1 MLRKVSSAAPIE
13 KIDYFLR
20 STGIA
25 DVYLH
30 KNITNREDVME
41 EEQTGSQY
49 EAEEVY
55 FVITGE
61 KASKEDIDADFDYWF
76 EKASGLGQDE
86 LGDQFSLEELRQKKY
101 VEVGTV
107 CEKTIYSGV
116 DVEISTGV
124 EHFSLTEKDQI
135 NLFAKKMQLLA
146 RESRMEYHENGQ
158 LCRYFDAKDMQ
169 KIVDTAMF
177 YVSYNTTYCNSL
189 NMWIKAAKKPSDLEF
204 IYWGADIPEE
214 FQSVVLK
221 DYMKI
226 LSGGAE

>member
-1 MLRKVSSAAPIE
+1 MLRKVNSSVPIE

-30 KNITNREDVME
+30 KNIIKRGDGAE
-41 EEQTGSQY
+41 EEQTGNQY
-49 EAEEVY
+49 EGDEVY
-55 FVITGE
+55 FVITGD
-61 KASKEDIDADFDYWF
+61 KASKEDIEADFDYWF
-76 EKASGLGQDE
+76 EKAAGLSQDE
-86 LGDQFSLEELRQKKY
+86 FGDKFSLEDLRRKRY
-101 VEVGTV
+101 EEVGTA
-107 CEKTIYSGV
+107 CEQTIYRGV

-146 RESRMEYHENGQ
+146 GESRMEYHENGQ

-189 NMWIKAAKKPSDLEF
+189 NMWIKSAEKSSDLEL

-214 FQSVVLK
+214 FQSEVLK
-221 DYMKI
+221 DYIKI
-226 LSGGAE
+226 LSGGIE